1 VTSCPKTR
9 LADPAASPSE
19 APVKPVGR
27 YKLAAAVEPA
37 LPIEPSLDIEDVC
50 EIRRISRRTGERE
63 RSAGLWP
70 KPDFF
75 VGTGKRKS
83 PRWRPETIRAS
94 IERGSRP

>member
-1 VTSCPKTR
+1 MSAREKLR
-9 LADPAASPSE
+9 LADPTAGHSE
-19 APVKPVGR
+19 PLAKSVGR
-27 YKLAAAVEPA
+27 HKLADAVASA
-37 LPIEPSLDIEDVC
+37 LPIEPSLDIDDVC
-50 EIRRISRRTGERE
+50 KVRRISRRTGERE

-94 IERGSRP
+94 FERGGRQ

>member
-1 VTSCPKTR
+1 MNVPDKLR
-9 LADPAASPSE
+9 PADPTSGQSE
-19 APVKPVGR
+19 PLAKSVGR
-27 YKLAAAVEPA
+27 HKLAEAVAPA
-37 LPIEPSLDIEDVC
+37 LPIEPSLDIDDVC
-50 EIRRISRRTGERE
+50 QVRRISRRTGERE